1 MTRSLSQICYTCL
14 MLTSK
19 MVVIITSASVI
30 FTLTASSL
38 LNNQQL
44 VTLTNVIQ
52 YITKV
57 VFYVSISIG
66 AFMLGKAVNQIEHQ
80 KEQEQHAAVLQAA
93 TRRRLSQRSPTV
105 YKAGQARAAQEQA
118 RAAQEQARAAQQA
131 TAAQEQARA
140 AQEQAPTTPPATLSL
155 DTSCDSPPKLRSTRR
170 FRGRAT
176 RLEFDSP
183 TAPVPAARRL
193 SMDDADVQW

>member
-1 MTRSLSQICYTCL
+1 MTRSLSQTCYTCL

-19 MVVIITSASVI
+19 MVVIITGASVI

-80 KEQEQHAAVLQAA
+80 KQQEQHAAVLQAA
-93 TRRRLSQRSPTV
+93 TRRRLSQRSPTT
-105 YKAGQARAAQEQA
+105 Y
-118 RAAQEQARAAQQA
+118 QQA
-131 TAAQEQARA
+131 TAAQEQATA
-140 AQEQAPTTPPATLSL
+140 AQEPTTPPATLSL

-170 FRGRAT
+170 SRGRAT

>member
-105 YKAGQARAAQEQA
+105 YKA
-118 RAAQEQARAAQQA
+118 QQA
-131 TAAQEQARA
+131 TAAQQQATAAEQATA
-140 AQEQAPTTPPATLSL
+140 AQQQAPTTPPATLSL

-170 FRGRAT
+170 ARGRAT
-176 RLEFDSP
+176 RLEFESP
-183 TAPVPAARRL
+183 TAPVPLARRL

>member
-1 MTRSLSQICYTCL
+1 MTRSLSQTCYTCL

-19 MVVIITSASVI
+19 MVVIITGASVI

-80 KEQEQHAAVLQAA
+80 KQQEQHAAVLQAA
-93 TRRRLSQRSPTV
+93 TRRRLSQRSPTT
-105 YKAGQARAAQEQA
+105 Y
-118 RAAQEQARAAQQA
+118 QQA
-131 TAAQEQARA
+131 TAAQEQATA
-140 AQEQAPTTPPATLSL
+140 AQEQATAAQEQATAAQAPTTPPATLSL

-170 FRGRAT
+170 SRGRTT

>member
-118 RAAQEQARAAQQA
+118 RAAQQA